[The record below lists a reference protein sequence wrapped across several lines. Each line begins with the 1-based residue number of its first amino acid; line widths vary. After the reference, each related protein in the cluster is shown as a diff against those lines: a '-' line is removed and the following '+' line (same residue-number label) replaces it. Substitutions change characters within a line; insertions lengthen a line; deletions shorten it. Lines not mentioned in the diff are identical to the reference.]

1 MLTRGLLHFAESQA
15 EQKVLSRRFRD
26 GKLTRLLPSV
36 YVDATASLED
46 KSAAIRTHLLDILGF
61 AFRGTVLAWRNA
73 VTLKPDDTETVYLID
88 ALGVRSARRQRLD
101 SLTIQVLPGD
111 TTTGVERLTPQ
122 LSRMTLARVLLESL
136 QAELNP
142 KRGREKF
149 LSQAETEAALMR
161 HLETYGEAGLKR
173 LGDEVRDLAEAM
185 PAETKVVTALQQRI
199 DALLATRETKGILV
213 TAPGIAHAH
222 GDPFDAVRLAQ
233 FERLADYLTGFD
245 FPPLPFDWNKAAWRT
260 ASFFESYFSN
270 YIEGT
275 ELTIEEAVQVMFE
288 GEPLHNRSGD
298 SHDVAGCYRLCAD
311 AEEMAVTPTT
321 ADEFLRL
328 LQTRHRILLAG
339 RPDKNPGLFKA
350 RDNQAGTTHFVRPIH
365 VIGTLTRGFNI
376 YQQVPAGLKRA
387 IFMHFLVTEVHPMED
402 GNGRLGRIMLNAEL
416 VADGQYKIIVPTV
429 MRDDYLNG
437 QRAATHKNDFR
448 VISKV
453 LFQLQHYCANLPL
466 AFYDDTLHKLEADGA
481 LRLPDDG
488 IAFFNRARAPYRFDE
503 RAVRCGALQD
513 EIQQS

>member
-1 MLTRGLLHFAESQA
+1 MLTRGPLHFAQSQA
-15 EQKVLSRRFRD
+15 EQKTLSKRFRE

-36 YVDATASLED
+36 YADATVSPED
-46 KSAAIRTHLLDILGF
+46 RSAAIRVHLLDILGF

-73 VTLKPDDTETVYLID
+73 ITLTPDDAGTVYLIS
-88 ALGVRSARRQRLD
+88 ALGARSARRQRLD
-101 SLTIQVLPGD
+101 FLTIQVLPGD
-111 TTTGVERLTPQ
+111 TTTGVERLTPH

-136 QAELNP
+136 RAELNP

-149 LSQAETEAALMR
+149 LSQTETEATLVR
-161 HLETYGEAGLKR
+161 HLETYGEDGLKR
-173 LGDEVRDLAEAM
+173 LGDEVHDLAETTA
-185 PAETKVVTALQQRI
+185 ADAAVVAALRQRI
-199 DALLATRETKGILV
+199 GALLATQEAKGILV
-213 TAPGIAHAH
+213 TAPGLAHAH
-222 GDPFDAVRLAQ
+222 GDPFDAARLVQ
-233 FERLADYLTGFD
+233 FEQLAGYLAGFD

-275 ELTIEEAVQVMFE
+275 EMTVAEAVQVMFE
-288 GEPLHNRSGD
+288 GKPLHNRSGD
-298 SHDVAGCYRLCAD
+298 SHDVAGCYSLCAD

-339 RPDKNPGLFKA
+339 RPDKNPGVFKT
-350 RDNQAGTTHFVRPIH
+350 RDNQAGTTHFVHPTH
-365 VIGTLTRGFNI
+365 VIGTLTRGFDI

-387 IFMHFLVTEVHPMED
+387 IFMHFLVTEVHPMDD

-416 VADGQYKIIVPTV
+416 VADGQHKIIVPIV

-453 LFQLQHYCANLPL
+453 LFQLQHYSANLSL
-466 AFYDDTLHKLEADGA
+466 AFYDDTLHKLETDGA

-488 IAFFNRARAPYRFDE
+488 IAIFNRARAPYRFDE
-503 RAVRCGALQD
+503 RAVHVR
-513 EIQQS
+513 